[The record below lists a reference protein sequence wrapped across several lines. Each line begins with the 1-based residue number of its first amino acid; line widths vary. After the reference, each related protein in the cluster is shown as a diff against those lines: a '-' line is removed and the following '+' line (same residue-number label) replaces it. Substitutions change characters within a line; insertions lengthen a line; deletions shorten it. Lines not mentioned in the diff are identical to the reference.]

1 MPDLPPRRR
10 PPVRPSWSQPIAERL
25 TPAIKAFVIADAIVY
40 ALYVFVRQARPAMM
54 AHLALGPGLFS
65 GELWQPVSSL
75 FVHFDLL
82 GFVFNLIGLWF
93 VGAFI
98 ERTQGTRRFVTLFF
112 AAGVLAN
119 LALAGVTHLR
129 PFRAGDI
136 FDGCSFAVLA
146 LFVAFGRIYGRA
158 PAQVLGGLYLQ
169 ARHLA
174 LIFVG
179 WALLA
184 SLLRADWAQLVA
196 TVVASVVGYLGAAPG
211 GLRQAWSALKVR
223 RLRRRYR
230 VIAGGAPRPSKGAG
244 RPSKNY
250 WN

>member
-1 MPDLPPRRR
+1 M
-10 PPVRPSWSQPIAERL
+10 RPSWSQPIAERL

-40 ALYVFVRQARPAMM
+40 ALYVFVAQARPAMM

-65 GELWQPVSSL
+65 GEIWQPVTSL

-82 GFVFNLIGLWF
+82 GFVFNIIGLWF

-98 ERTQGTRRFVTLFF
+98 ERTQGTRRLVTLFLT
-112 AAGVLAN
+112 AGVLAN
-119 LALAGVTHLR
+119 LTLAGVTHLR
-129 PFRAGDI
+129 PYRAGTV

-158 PAQVLGGLYLQ
+158 PAQVLGGLSLQ

-179 WALLA
+179 WGVLA
-184 SLLRADWAQLVA
+184 SLLRADWAQLAA
-196 TVVASVVGYLGAAPG
+196 TLVTSVVGYLGAAPG
-211 GLRQAWSALKVR
+211 GLSEAWGALKVR

-230 VIAGGAPRPSKGAG
+230 VIDGGAARPSK
-244 RPSKNY
+244 KY

>member
-10 PPVRPSWSQPIAERL
+10 APTRPSWSQPISERL
-25 TPAIKAFVIADAIVY
+25 TPAVKTFVIADALVY
-40 ALYVFVRQARPAMM
+40 ALYVFVVPVRPAMM

-65 GELWQPVSSL
+65 GELWQPVSAL

-98 ERTQGTRRFVTLFF
+98 ERTQGTRRFVTLFL
-112 AAGVLAN
+112 ASGVLAN
-119 LALAGVTHLR
+119 LTVAGINHLSA
-129 PFRAGDI
+129 FRAGNI

-174 LIFVG
+174 LIFVVWG
-179 WALLA
+179 ILA
-184 SLLRADWAQLVA
+184 SLLRADWAQLAA
-196 TVVASVVGYLGAAPG
+196 TLVTAGVGYLGAAPG
-211 GLRQAWSALKVR
+211 GLSDAWNALKVR

-230 VIAGGAPRPSKGAG
+230 VIDGGAPRPSK
-244 RPSKNY
+244 KY

>member
-25 TPAIKAFVIADAIVY
+25 TPAIKAFVIADAVIY
-40 ALYVFVRQARPAMM
+40 ALYVFVREARPPMM

-65 GELWQPVSSL
+65 GELWQPISSL

-98 ERTQGTRRFVTLFF
+98 ERTQGTRRFVTLFLT
-112 AAGVLAN
+112 AGVVAN
-119 LALAGVTHLR
+119 LVLAGVNHLR
-129 PFRAGDI
+129 PYRAGEI
-136 FDGCSFAVLA
+136 SDGCSFAVLA

-158 PAQVLGGLYLQ
+158 PAQVLGGLFLQ

-174 LIFVG
+174 LIFVAWG
-179 WALLA
+179 LLA
-184 SLLRADWAQLVA
+184 SLLRADWGQLAA
-196 TVVASVVGYLGAAPG
+196 TLTAAGVGYLGAAPG
-211 GLRQAWSALKVR
+211 GLSEAWSALKVR

-230 VIAGGAPRPSKGAG
+230 VIDGGAPRPSK
-244 RPSKNY
+244 KY

>member
-25 TPAIKAFVIADAIVY
+25 TPAIKAFVIADAVLY
-40 ALYVFVRQARPAMM
+40 ALYVFVREARPPMM

-65 GELWQPVSSL
+65 GELWQPITSL

-98 ERTQGTRRFVTLFF
+98 ERTQGTRRLVTLFLT
-112 AAGVLAN
+112 AGVVAN
-119 LALAGVTHLR
+119 LALAGVNHLR
-129 PFRAGDI
+129 PYRAGEI
-136 FDGCSFAVLA
+136 SDGCSFAVLA

-158 PAQVLGGLYLQ
+158 PAQVLGGLFLQ

-174 LIFVG
+174 LIFVAWG
-179 WALLA
+179 VLA
-184 SLLRADWAQLVA
+184 SLLRADWGQLAA
-196 TVVASVVGYLGAAPG
+196 TLTAAGVGYLGAAPG
-211 GLRQAWSALKVR
+211 GLSEAWSALKVR

-230 VIAGGAPRPSKGAG
+230 VIDGGAPRPSK
-244 RPSKNY
+244 KY

>member
-1 MPDLPPRRR
+1 M
-10 PPVRPSWSQPIAERL
+10 RPSWSQPIAERL

-40 ALYVFVRQARPAMM
+40 ALYVFVAQARPAMM

-65 GELWQPVSSL
+65 GEIWQPVTSL

-82 GFVFNLIGLWF
+82 GFVFNIIGLWF

-98 ERTQGTRRFVTLFF
+98 ERTQGTRRLVTLFL

-119 LALAGVTHLR
+119 LTLAGVTHLR
-129 PFRAGDI
+129 PYRAGTV

-158 PAQVLGGLYLQ
+158 PAQVLGGLSLQ

-179 WALLA
+179 WGVLA
-184 SLLRADWAQLVA
+184 SLLRADWAQLAA
-196 TVVASVVGYLGAAPG
+196 TLVTSVVGYLGAAPG
-211 GLRQAWSALKVR
+211 GLSEAWGALKVR

-230 VIAGGAPRPSKGAG
+230 VIDGGAARPSK
-244 RPSKNY
+244 KY

>member
-1 MPDLPPRRR
+1 
-10 PPVRPSWSQPIAERL
+10 L

-40 ALYVFVRQARPAMM
+40 ALYVFVGQARPAMM

-65 GELWQPVSSL
+65 GELWQPVTSL

-82 GFVFNLIGLWF
+82 GFVFNIIGLWF

-98 ERTQGTRRFVTLFF
+98 ERTQGTRRFVTLFL

-119 LALAGVTHLR
+119 FTLAGVTHLR
-129 PFRAGDI
+129 LYRAGTV

-158 PAQVLGGLYLQ
+158 PVQILGGLTLQ

-179 WALLA
+179 WGVLA
-184 SLLRADWAQLVA
+184 SLLRADWAQLAA
-196 TVVASVVGYLGAAPG
+196 TLVTSVVGYLGAAPG
-211 GLRQAWSALKVR
+211 GLSEAWGALKVR

-230 VIAGGAPRPSKGAG
+230 VIDGGAARPSK
-244 RPSKNY
+244 KY

>member
-25 TPAIKAFVIADAIVY
+25 TPAIKAFVIADAVIY
-40 ALYVFVRQARPAMM
+40 ALYVFVREARPPMM

-65 GELWQPVSSL
+65 GELWQPMTSL

-98 ERTQGTRRFVTLFF
+98 ERTQGTRRFVTLFLT
-112 AAGVLAN
+112 AGVVAN
-119 LALAGVTHLR
+119 LVLAGVNHLR
-129 PFRAGDI
+129 PYRAGEI
-136 FDGCSFAVLA
+136 SDGCSFAVLA

-158 PAQVLGGLYLQ
+158 PAQVLGGLFLQ

-174 LIFVG
+174 LIFVAWG
-179 WALLA
+179 VLA
-184 SLLRADWAQLVA
+184 SLLRADWGQLAA
-196 TVVASVVGYLGAAPG
+196 TLTAAGVGYLGAAPG
-211 GLRQAWSALKVR
+211 GLSEAWSALKVR

-230 VIAGGAPRPSKGAG
+230 VIDGGAPRPSK
-244 RPSKNY
+244 KY

>member
-1 MPDLPPRRR
+1 
-10 PPVRPSWSQPIAERL
+10 L
-25 TPAIKAFVIADAIVY
+25 TPAIKAFVIADAVIY
-40 ALYVFVRQARPAMM
+40 ALYVFVREARPPMM

-65 GELWQPVSSL
+65 GELWQPITSL

-98 ERTQGTRRFVTLFF
+98 ERTQGTRRFVTLFLT
-112 AAGVLAN
+112 AGVVAN
-119 LALAGVTHLR
+119 LALAGVNHLR
-129 PFRAGDI
+129 PYRAGEI
-136 FDGCSFAVLA
+136 SDGCSFAVLA

-158 PAQVLGGLYLQ
+158 PAQVLGGLFLQ

-174 LIFVG
+174 LIFVAWG
-179 WALLA
+179 VLA
-184 SLLRADWAQLVA
+184 SLLRADWGQLAA
-196 TVVASVVGYLGAAPG
+196 TLTAAGVGYLGAAPG
-211 GLRQAWSALKVR
+211 GLSEAWNALKVR

-230 VIAGGAPRPSKGAG
+230 VIDGGAPRPSRK
-244 RPSKNY
+244 Y

>member
-25 TPAIKAFVIADAIVY
+25 TPAIKAFVIADAVIY
-40 ALYVFVRQARPAMM
+40 ALYVFVREARPAMM

-65 GELWQPVSSL
+65 GELWQPVSAL

-82 GFVFNLIGLWF
+82 GFVFNIIGLWF

-98 ERTQGTRRFVTLFF
+98 ERTQGTGRFVTLFLV
-112 AAGVLAN
+112 AGVLAN
-119 LALAGVTHLR
+119 LALAGVNHLR
-129 PFRAGDI
+129 PYRAGDI
-136 FDGCSFAVLA
+136 SDGCSYAVLA

-158 PAQVLGGLYLQ
+158 PAQVLGGLFLQ

-179 WALLA
+179 WGVLA
-184 SLLRADWAQLVA
+184 SLLRADWGQLAA
-196 TVVASVVGYLGAAPG
+196 TLTAAGVGYLGAAPG
-211 GLRQAWSALKVR
+211 GLSEAWNALKVR

-230 VIAGGAPRPSKGAG
+230 VIEGGAPRPSRK
-244 RPSKNY
+244 Y

>member
-25 TPAIKAFVIADAIVY
+25 TPAIKAFVIADAIIY
-40 ALYVFVRQARPAMM
+40 ALYVFVREARPAMM
-54 AHLALGPGLFS
+54 AHLALGPGLFA
-65 GELWQPVSSL
+65 GELWQPITSL

-82 GFVFNLIGLWF
+82 GFIFNLIGLWF

-98 ERTQGTRRFVTLFF
+98 ERTQGTRRFVTLFLT
-112 AAGVLAN
+112 AGVLAN
-119 LALAGVTHLR
+119 LALAGVNHLR
-129 PFRAGDI
+129 PYRVGEI
-136 FDGCSFAVLA
+136 SDGCSFAVLA

-158 PAQVLGGLYLQ
+158 PAQVLGGLFLQ

-174 LIFVG
+174 LIFVAWG
-179 WALLA
+179 VLA
-184 SLLRADWAQLVA
+184 SLLRADWGQLAA
-196 TVVASVVGYLGAAPG
+196 TLTAAAVGYLGAAPG
-211 GLRQAWSALKVR
+211 GLSEAWNALKVR

-230 VIAGGAPRPSKGAG
+230 VIEGGAPRPSRK
-244 RPSKNY
+244 Y

>member
-1 MPDLPPRRR
+1 MPDLPPRRKPPTR
-10 PPVRPSWSQPIAERL
+10 PSTRLRPSWSQPIADRL
-25 TPAIKAFVIADAIVY
+25 TPAVKAFVIADAVIY
-40 ALYVFVRQARPAMM
+40 ALYVFVAQIRPAMM
-54 AHLALGPGLFS
+54 AHLALGPGLFA
-65 GELWQPVSSL
+65 GELWQPVTAL

-98 ERTQGTRRFVTLFF
+98 ERTQGTRRFVTLFL
-112 AAGVLAN
+112 ASGVLAN
-119 LALAGVTHLR
+119 LTLAGVNHLSA
-129 PFRAGDI
+129 FRAGNV

-146 LFVAFGRIYGRA
+146 MFVAFGRIYGRA

-174 LIFVG
+174 LIFVAWG
-179 WALLA
+179 ILA
-184 SLLRADWAQLVA
+184 SLLRADWAQLAA
-196 TVVASVVGYLGAAPG
+196 TLVTAGVGYLGAAPG
-211 GLRQAWSALKVR
+211 GLSEAWNAIKAR

-230 VIAGGAPRPSKGAG
+230 VIDGGAPRPSK
-244 RPSKNY
+244 KY

>member
-10 PPVRPSWSQPIAERL
+10 RSSRPSWSEPIAERL
-25 TPAIKAFVIADAIVY
+25 TPAIKAFVITDAILY
-40 ALYVFVRQARPAMM
+40 AFYVFVREVRPAMI
-54 AHLALGPGLFS
+54 AHVALGPGLWR
-65 GELWQPVSSL
+65 GEVWQLVTSL

-82 GFVFNLIGLWF
+82 GFVFNVIGLWF

-98 ERTQGTRRFVTLFF
+98 ERTQGTRRFVTLFLVS
-112 AAGVLAN
+112 GVLAN
-119 LALAGVTHLR
+119 VALAGIAHLR
-129 PFRAGDI
+129 TYQAGDV

-146 LFVAFGRIYGRA
+146 LFCAFGRIYGRA
-158 PAQVLGGLYLQ
+158 PTQVLGALSLQ

-179 WALLA
+179 WGVVA

-196 TVVASVVGYLGAAPG
+196 TLVAAAAGYLGAAPG
-211 GLRQAWSALKVR
+211 GLREAWGTFRMR

-230 VIAGGAPRPSKGAG
+230 VLDGGASPPRPPK
-244 RPSKNY
+244 KYLN
-250 WN
+250 

>member
-10 PPVRPSWSQPIAERL
+10 PPTRPSWSQPLAERL
-25 TPAIKAFVIADAIVY
+25 TPAVKAFVIADALVY
-40 ALYVFVRQARPAMM
+40 ALYVFVVPVRTPMM

-65 GELWQPVSSL
+65 GELWQPVSAL

-98 ERTQGTRRFVTLFF
+98 ERTQGTRRFVTLFLF
-112 AAGVLAN
+112 SGVLAN
-119 LALAGVTHLR
+119 LTMAGINHLSA
-129 PFRAGDI
+129 FRAGNV

-158 PAQVLGGLYLQ
+158 PAHVLGGLYLQ

-174 LIFVG
+174 LIFVAWG
-179 WALLA
+179 ILA
-184 SLLRADWAQLVA
+184 SLLRADWAQLAA
-196 TVVASVVGYLGAAPG
+196 TLVTAGVGYVGAAPG
-211 GLRQAWSALKVR
+211 GLSEAWNALKVR

-230 VIAGGAPRPSKGAG
+230 VIDGGAPRPSK
-244 RPSKNY
+244 KY